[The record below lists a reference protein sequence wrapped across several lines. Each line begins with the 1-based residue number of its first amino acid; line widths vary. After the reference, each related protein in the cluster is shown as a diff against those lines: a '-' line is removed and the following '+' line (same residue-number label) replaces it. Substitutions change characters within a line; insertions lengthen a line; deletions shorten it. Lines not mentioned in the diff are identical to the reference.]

1 MTKDIYVQARADH
14 VASLASASPLAAIE
28 KLIWNA
34 LDADAREVRVD
45 LVTNALGGIDAVR
58 VSDDGTGIDILRADE
73 TFGSLGGSWKREGGN
88 TPAAGRRP
96 VRPPPGPCLG
106 PGERAP
112 ADRRAREGSI
122 PAPPGESP
130 APPPSGR

>member
-28 KLIWNA
+28 ELIWNA

-58 VSDDGTGIDILRADE
+58 VSDDGTGVYILR
-73 TFGSLGGSWKREGGN
+73 
-88 TPAAGRRP
+88 TPNQ
-96 VRPPPGPCLG
+96 
-106 PGERAP
+106 
-112 ADRRAREGSI
+112 SYKI
-122 PAPPGESP
+122 KK
-130 APPPSGR
+130 